1 MDVPVRD
8 SEIGIQAYYADKI
21 ADPYFQVDGTL
32 AWRYEGSRLGLAL
45 CKMFV
50 ELHGGSLIVAS
61 QFGEGAVVTAR
72 FPANIVMEEQAS
84 V

>member
-1 MDVPVRD
+1 MDESVRD
-8 SEIGIQAYYADKI
+8 SEIGIQAHYADKI

-32 AWRYEGSRLGLAL
+32 AWRHEGSGLGLVL
-45 CKMFV
+45 CMMFV

-61 QFGEGAVVTAR
+61 QFDEGAVVTAR
-72 FPANIVMEEQAS
+72 FPVNIVMEERAS